1 MSTLPKGLRNYYFQ
15 TKKSSFILNSRFK
28 TRIKRVKSVNIL
40 REQQWDN
47 RFIYD
52 KIPNYDSFSDKNV
65 LLNLKKKCH
74 SSRKKFGKIKKTIPL
89 NFIDD
94 SLFLYRPLSNK
105 TAVLH
110 PLINSKNI
118 NKTFSAKTRDITNI
132 SNRSIN
138 INSKKPIFYK
148 FYENYKKD
156 ENIKLDKTNISQN
169 NFNNINLIN
178 LKNVIK
184 LWDELYV
191 NKNYKKLF
199 CVIYKELDDED
210 KEELYQK
217 ETNELLS
224 IKNYINNLKNN
235 IELRQNSI
243 KEIYEL
249 NKKLNTE
256 VINKDNQ
263 LNENI
268 ISEISDKI
276 NLLREHTIQVC
287 KSMKKLKYE
296 LNGIKCLDKYDINL
310 IAEKYK
316 FDKNYLIKMKG
327 ELNFLKGGFAK
338 YYFNIKNDHSPFLIK
353 ASEKSKI
360 ENDKEPFIHLVPID
374 KELKNDIMECNYY
387 IYQELIAYQNEKINQ
402 KLLRCISPIKRII
415 LKCKDEDEKTINGKE
430 EKEKEKKRENFIND
444 NSINQI
450 NNPNNSFKNELNLK
464 QFSSLKNE
472 DYNIKD
478 KEEKNKI
485 KNNDINNCKENNDKI
500 NDNNIQRKFNEN
512 SNINQNEKTLK
523 TGIDGSKNKRKNDYK
538 NIFMNYKINERSINK
553 KTPDINGK
561 KNNTLQINKLII
573 KNNKKSKLVEDK
585 KNNEDDIKEDDK
597 YIDKFLLE
605 KGVNKNNIKEKK

>member
-15 TKKSSFILNSRFK
+15 TKKSPISLNSRFK
-28 TRIKRVKSVNIL
+28 TRMKRVKSVNVL

-52 KIPNYDSFSDKNV
+52 KIPNYDSFLDKNV
-65 LLNLKKKCH
+65 LLNFKKKCH
-74 SSRKKFGKIKKTIPL
+74 SSRKKIGKIKKAIPL
-89 NFIDD
+89 NFIDN

-105 TAVLH
+105 TTVLH

-118 NKTFSAKTRDITNI
+118 NKTVSAKTRDITNI

-138 INSKKPIFYK
+138 INSKNPLFYK

-156 ENIKLDKTNISQN
+156 ENIKLDKININQN

-178 LKNVIK
+178 LKNILK

-224 IKNYINNLKNN
+224 IKNYINDLKNN
-235 IELRQNSI
+235 IELRQNTI

-256 VINKDNQ
+256 IINKDD
-263 LNENI
+263 LSKENI
-268 ISEISDKI
+268 IKEISDKI

-296 LNGIKCLDKYDINL
+296 LNGIKFLDKYDINI
-310 IAEKYK
+310 IADKYK

-338 YYFNIKNDHSPFLIK
+338 YYFNIKNEHSPFLIK

-415 LKCKDEDEKTINGKE
+415 LKCKDEDEKIINGKE
-430 EKEKEKKRENFIND
+430 EKEKRENFIN
-444 NSINQI
+444 N
-450 NNPNNSFKNELNLK
+450 
-464 QFSSLKNE
+464 
-472 DYNIKD
+472 NIKD

-485 KNNDINNCKENNDKI
+485 KNNDINNNKENNDKI
-500 NDNNIQRKFNEN
+500 NENNIQRKFNEN
-512 SNINQNEKTLK
+512 SNINQNEKKLK
-523 TGIDGSKNKRKNDYK
+523 TGTVGNKNNRKNDYK

-553 KTPDINGK
+553 KTSDINWK
-561 KNNTLQINKLII
+561 KNNTFQINKLII
-573 KNNKKSKLVEDK
+573 KNNKKSKLIEDK
-585 KNNEDDIKEDDK
+585 KNNEDEIKEDDK

-605 KGVNKNNIKEKK
+605 KEVDKNNIKEKK